1 MNRCALSRVE
11 ENIPETQRGL
21 RCSPVRQLGGAGHP
35 VRQGMGVQP
44 IVIGHRGH
52 STIALLQMD
61 STVTNVVRYVHC
73 PVLVHRPGRGV
84 IVQE

>member
-11 ENIPETQRGL
+11 EHPETQRGL
-21 RCSPVRQLGGAGHP
+21 RCSPVRQLRRSGSSSAP
-35 VRQGMGVQP
+35 GMGVH
-44 IVIGHRGH
+44 HRHWAQGH

-61 STVTNVVRYVHC
+61 STVTNVVRYVTA
-73 PVLVHRPGRGV
+73 RPGPPARERV